1 MSYRETKNLIESLR
15 ALGYSR
21 LLPMD
26 SFKKPNFPLLAE
38 ILEFLMTRIE
48 PELNLPPD
56 LNNEHDRVYFVKMI
70 AETMM
75 LKANLKL
82 STKRLYGADAYAIR
96 EVLKLVQLLQG
107 TLKEEPAGNGD
118 QKNEGDEDENVYDS
132 YAVSSKFS
140 ELRRARQLAS
150 DLTSEGASLFDLLGK
165 EVELKKVR
173 NDALSRYLEIS
184 QVERCI
190 GQVMTTVRSDIEK
203 TRALIANVH
212 EDETNL
218 EQKIEKRKQELE
230 RSQNRLQTLRAVRP
244 AYMDEYEVLEDELKE
259 VYQEY
264 VRKYRCLAYL
274 EQQLEELERLETQ
287 EKAER
292 EERVKKMVGEMREMG
307 VEGTNDG
314 DEGMNGTGK
323 LRTRRDVTR
332 RQRVFGSMTAPDKDS
347 DSDLELDEDEDG
359 SDNSSDD
366 VDLAAFGAVKAPNVK
381 SVNVDS
387 DNDF

>member
-1 MSYRETKNLIESLR
+1 MVQKLYSSTNLIHELRQRILDLIESLR

-132 YAVSSKFS
+132 YAVSSK
-140 ELRRARQLAS
+140 
-150 DLTSEGASLFDLLGK
+150 
-165 EVELKKVR
+165 
-173 NDALSRYLEIS
+173 
-184 QVERCI
+184 VERCI